1 MTTLPTIQHSSS
13 QPIAEGIITLHG
25 ISWEKFKTIEAVLDR
40 SNGVKLS
47 YLRGVLEI
55 VSPIGPEHESV
66 KSTLGLL
73 LEAYMREKGIRFYVC
88 GGFTI
93 ESLGTASGTPDE
105 SYAIGTPKE
114 VPDIVIEVIVTS
126 GRFDKKELYRP
137 KQVPE
142 VWFWKQSQIT
152 VFHLGEQGYEQRER
166 STFLPDLD
174 LFVLQRYLDYPDQY
188 DAVTD
193 LINAIRQSEL

>member
-66 KSTLGLL
+66 KSTLSLL

-114 VPDIVIEVIVTS
+114 VPDIVIEVIVHTERAGAEIENLAALIFGIDEFEEHS
-126 GRFDKKELYRP
+126 
-137 KQVPE
+137 VNT
-142 VWFWKQSQIT
+142 QSVRRHGT
-152 VFHLGEQGYEQRER
+152 
-166 STFLPDLD
+166 
-174 LFVLQRYLDYPDQY
+174 
-188 DAVTD
+188 
-193 LINAIRQSEL
+193 